1 MPKNFGKGG
10 NKRKKGKK
18 PLQDIRELHF
28 KEECEEYARIIKLL
42 GDGRFQCTC
51 SDGVDRVA
59 HLRHKMWKKVWLKCD
74 DIVLISLRDY
84 EPEKC
89 DIIDKYTEKE
99 ISKLIK
105 KGEINENLLGEEEV
119 KKIRE
124 DDILFEYLKPEKIDK
139 KRENSNGFE
148 IESESD
154 EENIEEEK
162 EEYKEEEKEKEKEK
176 EEDEDSEI
184 EKDWKNKNVRK
195 EKDRKRKN
203 NRDKKQDDDINGDF
217 IIKYI

>member
-18 PLQDIRELHF
+18 PLQDTREFRF

-51 SDGVDRVA
+51 SDGVDRIA
-59 HLRHKMWKKVWLKCD
+59 HLRHKMWKKVWLKCGD
-74 DIVLISLRDY
+74 VVLISLRDY

-99 ISKLIK
+99 IAKLLK
-105 KGEINENLLGEEEV
+105 NGEIKENLLGEEEA

-124 DDILFEYLKPEKIDK
+124 DDVLFEDSKPEKMAK
-139 KRENSNGFE
+139 KKENSNGFE
-148 IESESD
+148 IESEDD
-154 EENIEEEK
+154 EEEEE
-162 EEYKEEEKEKEKEK
+162 EEYKEEEKEIEK
-176 EEDEDSEI
+176 DEDGNSEI
-184 EKDWKNKNVRK
+184 EKDWKNKNVKK

-203 NRDKKQDDDINGDF
+203 NRDKKQDDDDFNGDF

>member
-18 PLQDIRELHF
+18 PLQDIREFRF
-28 KEECEEYARIIKLL
+28 KEECEEYARIIKIL

-51 SDGVDRVA
+51 SDGVDRIA
-59 HLRHKMWKKVWLKCD
+59 HLRHKMWKKVWLKCGD
-74 DIVLISLRDY
+74 VVLISLRDY

-99 ISKLIK
+99 IAKLLK
-105 KGEINENLLGEEEV
+105 NGEIKENLLGEEEA

-124 DDILFEYLKPEKIDK
+124 DDVLFEDSKPEKIAK
-139 KRENSNGFE
+139 KKENSNGFE
-148 IESESD
+148 IESEND
-154 EENIEEEK
+154 EEEEEE
-162 EEYKEEEKEKEKEK
+162 EEYKEEEKEIEKD
-176 EEDEDSEI
+176 EDENSEI
-184 EKDWKNKNVRK
+184 EKDWKNKNVKK

-203 NRDKKQDDDINGDF
+203 NRDKKQDADINGDF

>member
-10 NKRKKGKK
+10 NKRKKSKK
-18 PLQDIRELHF
+18 PLQETREFRF

-51 SDGVDRVA
+51 SDGVDRIA
-59 HLRHKMWKKVWLKCD
+59 HLRHKMWKKVWLKCGD
-74 DIVLISLRDY
+74 VVLISLRDY

-99 ISKLIK
+99 IAKLLKNAEIK
-105 KGEINENLLGEEEV
+105 ENLLGEEEA
-119 KKIRE
+119 KKIGE
-124 DDILFEYLKPEKIDK
+124 DDVLFEDSKPEKIAK
-139 KRENSNGFE
+139 KKENSNGFE
-148 IESESD
+148 IESEND
-154 EENIEEEK
+154 EEEE
-162 EEYKEEEKEKEKEK
+162 EEYKEEEKEIEKD
-176 EEDEDSEI
+176 EDENSEI
-184 EKDWKNKNVRK
+184 EKDWKNKNVKK

>member
-18 PLQDIRELHF
+18 PLQDTLEFRF

-51 SDGVDRVA
+51 SDGVDRIA
-59 HLRHKMWKKVWLKCD
+59 HLRHKMWKKVWLKCGD
-74 DIVLISLRDY
+74 VVLISLRDY

-99 ISKLIK
+99 IAKLLK
-105 KGEINENLLGEEEV
+105 NGEIKENLLGEEEA
-119 KKIRE
+119 KKIGE
-124 DDILFEYLKPEKIDK
+124 DYVLFEDSKPEKIAK
-139 KRENSNGFE
+139 KKENSNGFE
-148 IESESD
+148 IESEND
-154 EENIEEEK
+154 EEEE
-162 EEYKEEEKEKEKEK
+162 EEYKEEEKEIEKD
-176 EEDEDSEI
+176 EDENSEI
-184 EKDWKNKNVRK
+184 EKDWKNKNIKK

-203 NRDKKQDDDINGDF
+203 NRDKKQDDDDFNGDF

>member
-18 PLQDIRELHF
+18 PLQDTLEFRF

-51 SDGVDRVA
+51 SDGVDRIA
-59 HLRHKMWKKVWLKCD
+59 HLRHKMWKKVWLKCGD
-74 DIVLISLRDY
+74 VVLISLRDY
-84 EPEKC
+84 DPEKC

-99 ISKLIK
+99 IAKLLK
-105 KGEINENLLGEEEV
+105 NGEIKENLLGEEEA
-119 KKIRE
+119 KKIGE
-124 DDILFEYLKPEKIDK
+124 DDVLFEDSKPEKIAK
-139 KRENSNGFE
+139 KKENSNGFE
-148 IESESD
+148 IESEND
-154 EENIEEEK
+154 EEEE
-162 EEYKEEEKEKEKEK
+162 EEYKEEEKEIEKD
-176 EEDEDSEI
+176 EDENSEI
-184 EKDWKNKNVRK
+184 EKVWKNKNVKK

-203 NRDKKQDDDINGDF
+203 NRDKKQDDDDFNGDF

>member
-18 PLQDIRELHF
+18 PLQDTLEFRF

-51 SDGVDRVA
+51 SDGVDRIA
-59 HLRHKMWKKVWLKCD
+59 HLRHKMWKKVWLKCGD
-74 DIVLISLRDY
+74 VVLISLRDY

-99 ISKLIK
+99 IAKLLK
-105 KGEINENLLGEEEV
+105 NGEIKENLLGEEEA
-119 KKIRE
+119 KKIGE
-124 DDILFEYLKPEKIDK
+124 DDVLFEDSKPEKIAK
-139 KRENSNGFE
+139 KKENSNGFE
-148 IESESD
+148 IESEND
-154 EENIEEEK
+154 EEEE
-162 EEYKEEEKEKEKEK
+162 EEYKEEEKEIEKD
-176 EEDEDSEI
+176 EDENSEI
-184 EKDWKNKNVRK
+184 EKDWKNKNVKK

>member
-18 PLQDIRELHF
+18 PLQDTREFRF

-51 SDGVDRVA
+51 SDGVDRIA
-59 HLRHKMWKKVWLKCD
+59 HLRHKMWKKVWLKCGD
-74 DIVLISLRDY
+74 VVLISLRDY

-99 ISKLIK
+99 IAKLLK
-105 KGEINENLLGEEEV
+105 NGEIKENLLGEEEA
-119 KKIRE
+119 KKIGE
-124 DDILFEYLKPEKIDK
+124 DVVLFEDSKPEKIAK
-139 KRENSNGFE
+139 KKENSNGFE
-148 IESESD
+148 IESEYD
-154 EENIEEEK
+154 EEEEEEEEYKKEEK
-162 EEYKEEEKEKEKEK
+162 EIEKD
-176 EEDEDSEI
+176 EDENSEI
-184 EKDWKNKNVRK
+184 EKDWKNKNIKK

>member
-18 PLQDIRELHF
+18 PLQDNREFRF

-51 SDGVDRVA
+51 SDGVDRIA
-59 HLRHKMWKKVWLKCD
+59 HLRHKMWKKVWLKCGD
-74 DIVLISLRDY
+74 VVLISLRDY

-99 ISKLIK
+99 IAKLLK
-105 KGEINENLLGEEEV
+105 NGEIKENLLGEEEA

-124 DDILFEYLKPEKIDK
+124 DDVLFEDSKPEKIAK
-139 KRENSNGFE
+139 KKENSNGFE
-148 IESESD
+148 IESEND
-154 EENIEEEK
+154 EEEEEE
-162 EEYKEEEKEKEKEK
+162 EEYKEEEKEIEKD
-176 EEDEDSEI
+176 EDENSEI
-184 EKDWKNKNVRK
+184 EKDWKNKNVKK

>member
-18 PLQDIRELHF
+18 PLQETREFRF

-51 SDGVDRVA
+51 SDGVDRIA
-59 HLRHKMWKKVWLKCD
+59 HLRHKMWKKVWLKCGD
-74 DIVLISLRDY
+74 VVLISLRDY

-99 ISKLIK
+99 IAKLLK
-105 KGEINENLLGEEEV
+105 NGEIKENLLGEEEA
-119 KKIRE
+119 KKIGE
-124 DDILFEYLKPEKIDK
+124 DDVFFEDSKPEKISK
-139 KRENSNGFE
+139 KKENSNGFE
-148 IESESD
+148 IESEND
-154 EENIEEEK
+154 EEEEV
-162 EEYKEEEKEKEKEK
+162 EEYKEEEKEIEKN
-176 EEDEDSEI
+176 EDENSEI
-184 EKDWKNKNVRK
+184 EKDWKNKNVKK

-203 NRDKKQDDDINGDF
+203 NRDKKQDDDDFNGDF

>member
-18 PLQDIRELHF
+18 PLQETREFRF

-51 SDGVDRVA
+51 SDGVDRIA
-59 HLRHKMWKKVWLKCD
+59 HLRHKMWKKVWLKCGD
-74 DIVLISLRDY
+74 VVLISLRDY

-99 ISKLIK
+99 IAKLLK
-105 KGEINENLLGEEEV
+105 NGEIKENLLGDEEA

-124 DDILFEYLKPEKIDK
+124 DDVLFGDSKPEKIAK
-139 KRENSNGFE
+139 KKENSNGFE
-148 IESESD
+148 IESE
-154 EENIEEEK
+154 EEEEEYKKEEK
-162 EEYKEEEKEKEKEK
+162 EIEKD
-176 EEDEDSEI
+176 EDENSEI
-184 EKDWKNKNVRK
+184 EKDWKNKNVKK

>member
-18 PLQDIRELHF
+18 PLQDTREFRF

-51 SDGVDRVA
+51 SDGVDRIA
-59 HLRHKMWKKVWLKCD
+59 HLRHKMWKKVWLKCGD
-74 DIVLISLRDY
+74 VVLISLRDY

-99 ISKLIK
+99 IAKLLK
-105 KGEINENLLGEEEV
+105 NGEIKENLLGEEEA
-119 KKIRE
+119 KKIGK
-124 DDILFEYLKPEKIDK
+124 DDVLFEDSKPEKIAK
-139 KRENSNGFE
+139 KKENSNGFE
-148 IESESD
+148 IESEND
-154 EENIEEEK
+154 EEEED
-162 EEYKEEEKEKEKEK
+162 EYKEEEKEIEKN
-176 EEDEDSEI
+176 EDENSEI
-184 EKDWKNKNVRK
+184 EKDWKNKNVKK

-203 NRDKKQDDDINGDF
+203 NRDKKQDDDDFNGDF

>member
-18 PLQDIRELHF
+18 PLQDTREFRF

-51 SDGVDRVA
+51 SDGVDRIA
-59 HLRHKMWKKVWLKCD
+59 HLRHKMWKKVWLKCGD
-74 DIVLISLRDY
+74 VVLISLRDY

-99 ISKLIK
+99 IAKLLK
-105 KGEINENLLGEEEV
+105 NGEIKENLLGEEEA
-119 KKIRE
+119 KKIGE
-124 DDILFEYLKPEKIDK
+124 VDVLFEDSKPEKIAK
-139 KRENSNGFE
+139 KKENSNGFQ
-148 IESESD
+148 IESEND
-154 EENIEEEK
+154 EEEE
-162 EEYKEEEKEKEKEK
+162 EEYKEEEKEIEKN
-176 EEDEDSEI
+176 EDENSEI
-184 EKDWKNKNVRK
+184 EKDWKNKNVKK

>member
-18 PLQDIRELHF
+18 PLQDTLEFRF

-51 SDGVDRVA
+51 SDGVDRIA
-59 HLRHKMWKKVWLKCD
+59 HLRHKMWKKVWLKCGD
-74 DIVLISLRDY
+74 VVLISLRDY

-99 ISKLIK
+99 IAKLLK
-105 KGEINENLLGEEEV
+105 NGEIKENLLGEEEA
-119 KKIRE
+119 KKIGE
-124 DDILFEYLKPEKIDK
+124 DYVLFEDSKPEKIAK
-139 KRENSNGFE
+139 KKENSNGFE
-148 IESESD
+148 IESEND
-154 EENIEEEK
+154 EEEE
-162 EEYKEEEKEKEKEK
+162 EEYKEEEKEIEKD
-176 EEDEDSEI
+176 EDENSEI
-184 EKDWKNKNVRK
+184 EKDWKNKNVKK